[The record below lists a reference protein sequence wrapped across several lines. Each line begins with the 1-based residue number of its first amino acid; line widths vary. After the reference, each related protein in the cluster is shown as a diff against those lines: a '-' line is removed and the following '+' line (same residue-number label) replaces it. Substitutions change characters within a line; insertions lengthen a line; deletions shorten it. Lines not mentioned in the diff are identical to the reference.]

1 MRREGREEERR
12 REEGET
18 DWGWMDGG
26 ELTRQILREGEV
38 ADVFE
43 ADEGC
48 DAGPDCIVSSSAVCC
63 TRSDRRW
70 RRLCKSD
77 V

>member
-26 ELTRQILREGEV
+26 ELTCQILREGEV

-48 DAGPDCIVSSSAVCC
+48 DAGPVV
-63 TRSDRRW
+63 
-70 RRLCKSD
+70 L
-77 V
+77 VH